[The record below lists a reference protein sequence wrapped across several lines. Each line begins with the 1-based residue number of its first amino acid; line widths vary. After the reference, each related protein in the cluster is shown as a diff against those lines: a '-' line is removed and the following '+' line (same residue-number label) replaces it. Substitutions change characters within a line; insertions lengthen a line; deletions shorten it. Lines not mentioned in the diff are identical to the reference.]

1 MTVTELQHQVKE
13 YNAQTNSNL
22 NMVFVSFK
30 HDFILHCRHTA
41 KGFLLHPT
49 V

>member
-1 MTVTELQHQVKE
+1 MAAEIQHKIKE

-30 HDFILHCRHTA
+30 KNFADRLQ
-41 KGFLLHPT
+41 
-49 V
+49 

>member
-1 MTVTELQHQVKE
+1 MTVTEIQHKVKE
-13 YNAQTNSNL
+13 YNAQTHSSL

-30 HDFILHCRHTA
+30 HNC
-41 KGFLLHPT
+41 